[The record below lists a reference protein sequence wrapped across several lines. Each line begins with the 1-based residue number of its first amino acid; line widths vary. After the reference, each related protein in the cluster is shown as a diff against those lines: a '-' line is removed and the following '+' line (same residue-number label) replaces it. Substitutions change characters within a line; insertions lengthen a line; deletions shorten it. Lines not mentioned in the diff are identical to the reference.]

1 MTLHLID
8 AGPSGA
14 GWSSRESQLTC
25 PQRYSYR
32 KHLPTHPDVYAAS
45 LADNEAL
52 IKGALVHVG
61 LAHYYTHVQGRQN
74 SWDTSGFFQPADAIA
89 ESARRHDHERAMAFG
104 DGQEAEADGYDLSKA
119 WTRHVPLAQETLVAY
134 ADDHYNERM
143 RILAI
148 EHRVELPIEGE
159 SFLGAQI
166 RTVFTARIDLIVQQ
180 PDASVVFIDHKTTYK
195 VDEKKKRGFG
205 LLGALLGHHVI
216 GRRAYGDNFAGVRL
230 NMIGLRPGSQ
240 RFKRFPP
247 EPAPFAMGEMEQQL
261 IDRQAIIDQLDASG
275 RDPWRYPKALSEQ
288 GPCEDRYG
296 PCPFRD
302 LCRWGPRS

>member
-1 MTLHLID
+1 MHLID

-25 PQRYSYR
+25 PQRHAYIKLLR
-32 KHLPTHPDVYAAS
+32 EHPDVYAAS

-74 SWDTSGFFQPADAIA
+74 NWDTSGFFTPADAIA
-89 ESARRHDHERAMAFG
+89 ESARRHDRERAMTFG
-104 DGQEAEADGYDLSKA
+104 HSAEADVRDEQESESA
-119 WTRHVPLAQETLVAY
+119 WTRHVELAQETLNAY

-148 EHRVELPIEGE
+148 EHRVEHPVEGE
-159 SFLGAQI
+159 SFLGTRI
-166 RTVFTARIDLIVQQ
+166 RTTYTVRIDLIGQN
-180 PDASVVFIDHKTTYK
+180 PDNSVVFIDHKTTYK
-195 VDEKKKRGFG
+195 VDERKKRGFG
-205 LLGALLGHHVI
+205 LLGALMGHHVI